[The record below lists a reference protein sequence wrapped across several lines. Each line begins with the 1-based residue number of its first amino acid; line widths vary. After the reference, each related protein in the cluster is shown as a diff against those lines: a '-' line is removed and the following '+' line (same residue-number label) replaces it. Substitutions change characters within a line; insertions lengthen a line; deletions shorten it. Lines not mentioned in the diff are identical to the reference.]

1 MIEFAYVARVL
12 WLLASIIGALTL
24 GWLLT
29 MALGDLRLRRAER
42 NAPRSSVLL
51 AWQRVTFDSVLLMTM
66 LVDVTISL
74 LSFRPGMTAFVL
86 LGLDWDKISV
96 VALAVYLAWNRRAVK
111 EAGLREF
118 NPARQTRRLT
128 GSGVERD
135 N

>member
-1 MIEFAYVARVL
+1 
-12 WLLASIIGALTL
+12 
-24 GWLLT
+24 
-29 MALGDLRLRRAER
+29 
-42 NAPRSSVLL
+42 
-51 AWQRVTFDSVLLMTM
+51 VLLMTM